1 LKNKGFYKNT
11 FHVKQLA
18 HKTSEIGKIGE
29 DLACMFLMKHGFR
42 IIERN
47 YLKKCGELDVVAQVG
62 PKIHFVEVKCVSW
75 ETETDSVSRETNQV
89 RPEEHVT
96 REKLKRLSR
105 AIQTYL
111 VDKKVPRETPFQLDV
126 VTVKLNLKDKTA
138 RIGKIENVL

>member
-1 LKNKGFYKNT
+1 M
-11 FHVKQLA
+11 KQ
-18 HKTSEIGKIGE
+18 
-29 DLACMFLMKHGFR
+29 GFR

-47 YLKKCGELDVVAQVG
+47 YLKKWGELDIVAQSG
-62 PKIHFVEVKCVSW
+62 SKIHFVEVKCVSW
-75 ETETDSVSRETNQV
+75 ETKTDSVSRETNQI

-111 VDKKVPRETPFQLDV
+111 ADRKVPRETSFQLDV

>member
-1 LKNKGFYKNT
+1 M
-11 FHVKQLA
+11 KQLT

-29 DLACMFLMKHGFR
+29 DLACRFLMKQGFR

-47 YLKKCGELDVVAQVG
+47 YLRKWGELDVVAQAG
-62 PKIHFVEVKCVSW
+62 LRIHFVEVKCVSW
-75 ETETDSVSRETNQV
+75 ETGTDTVSRETNQI
-89 RPEEHVT
+89 RPEDHVT

-111 VDKKVPRETPFQLDV
+111 ADRKVPRETPFQLDV

-138 RIGKIENVL
+138 RLGKIENVL